1 MHECLVWEELFCWS
15 ANFASVGTLARR
27 KADSVG
33 KGGSIT
39 GSKRPKKAD
48 ASPCEQGY
56 NTADENDENGRS
68 QKEKKAL
75 QKRRKIKERGVVK
88 LAGEELD
95 DGGDELPDVDLPGKE
110 EDEEDEEDDYEQSGS
125 SSGSESE
132 EDEPPK
138 KATQNKR
145 QKTTGGSKQIVPFNG
160 VGSSAG
166 THGSTYLERSAAR
179 SMERNYRKSED
190 GEVEEI
196 GGKSNLRP

>member
-1 MHECLVWEELFCWS
+1 M
-15 ANFASVGTLARR
+15 ARR
-27 KADSVG
+27 KADSQG
-33 KGGSIT
+33 KGGSLT
-39 GSKRPKKAD
+39 GSKRPRKPD
-48 ASPCEQGY
+48 ASPRVQGY
-56 NTADENDENGRS
+56 ETADENDENGRS

-75 QKRRKIKERGVVK
+75 EKRRKIKERGVVK
-88 LAGEELD
+88 KAGEELD
-95 DGGDELPDVDLPGKE
+95 DGGGGVPDIEVPGEE
-110 EDEEDEEDDYEQSGS
+110 EDKEDDYEQFGS

-138 KATQNKR
+138 KASQDKR

-196 GGKSNLRP
+196 GGKSNL

>member
-1 MHECLVWEELFCWS
+1 M
-15 ANFASVGTLARR
+15 ARR

-48 ASPCEQGY
+48 ASPREQGY

-75 QKRRKIKERGVVK
+75 QKQRKIKERGVVK

-95 DGGDELPDVDLPGKE
+95 DGGDELPDV

-138 KATQNKR
+138 KGTQNKR
-145 QKTTGGSKQIVPFNG
+145 QKTTGGWKQIVPFNG

-196 GGKSNLRP
+196 GGKSNL